1 MAESRV
7 QVVKPKQKDG
17 TSELA
22 RREERTALWLLV
34 PTFIVLLLIGIY
46 PLGQVFVSSFTN
58 QRFAGGNDSVA
69 EFVGFQN
76 YSNLLSMTF
85 RQVPAETNDDGS
97 VARGENGNIEYQNE
111 RIFLRR
117 LETNRRYDAV
127 GAFNLFGNRYVLGAT
142 NAAFIRA
149 TWDTLVFTVGSV
161 FFETLLGMI
170 IALALSVKFIGQGV
184 MRAAMLVP
192 WAVITVVS
200 ARIWEWMLQSTRA
213 GFFNAFFQDM
223 GWTQRN
229 IGFFQDATWQIP
241 SMIVM
246 DVWKTTPFMALLLL
260 AGLATIPKE
269 LYEAAKVDGASP
281 IRQFFSIT
289 LPLLA
294 PTLAV
299 ALIFRTLD
307 ALRVFDAFQVVLG
320 RQRYSMASYAQDV
333 LINQQQV
340 GLSSAASV
348 VIFVIIFGFA
358 IAYTR
363 AFGVEES

>member
-1 MAESRV
+1 MADSRV
-7 QVVKPKQKDG
+7 QVVPKQKQG

-22 RREERTALWLLV
+22 KREERTAIWLLV

-85 RQVPAETNDDGS
+85 RQVPVETDDSGNP
-97 VARGENGNIEYQNE
+97 VVEDGETQFVNE

-127 GAFNLFGNRYVLGAT
+127 GAFNLFGNRYVLGGT

-149 TWDTLVFTVGSV
+149 TWDTLVFTFGSV
-161 FFETLLGMI
+161 FFETVLGLI
-170 IALALSVKFIGQGV
+170 IALALATKFLGQGV

-213 GFFNAFFQDM
+213 GFFNALFQDL
-223 GWTQRN
+223 GWTERN

-241 SMIVM
+241 SMIAM

-269 LYEAAKVDGASP
+269 LYEAARVDGANP

-363 AFGVEES
+363 AFGVETE